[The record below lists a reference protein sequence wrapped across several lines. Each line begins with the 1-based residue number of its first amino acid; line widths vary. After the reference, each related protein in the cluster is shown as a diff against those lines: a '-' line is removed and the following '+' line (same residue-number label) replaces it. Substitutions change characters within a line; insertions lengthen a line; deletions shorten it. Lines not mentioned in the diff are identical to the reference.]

1 MAKTKIS
8 EFDSNPANNTDI
20 DGINLAE
27 GMAPGLVN
35 NAIRELMAQLKDFQQ
50 GTTTD
55 YNPFLLL
62 AKQAIY
68 PVGSVYINA
77 SDATNPGT
85 LLGFGTWEEIGSGRV
100 LVGQDT
106 GDSSFNSLGE
116 TGGSKDAVLV
126 SHDHG
131 AATGNNSANH
141 THTVTTTVTVENAG
155 SHNHGITDPGHLHE
169 VDAWLGAA
177 APGQGGGGDAGQR
190 LSSLTAVNSDS
201 VTTGITIDNDGTH
214 NHPATVSTTV
224 GDNSVNHNHSITAE
238 GVSGTNANLQPY
250 VVVKMWKRTA

>member
-8 EFDSNPANNTDI
+8 EYDANPANNTDI

-35 NAIRELMAQLKDFQQ
+35 NAIRELMSQLKDFQQ

-77 SDATNPGT
+77 SSTTNPAT
-85 LLGFGTWEEIGSGRV
+85 LLGFGTWAEIGAGRV
-100 LVGQDT
+100 LVGQDAT
-106 GDSSFNSLGE
+106 DTSFDVMGE
-116 TGGSKDAVLV
+116 TGGSKDAVVV
-126 SHDHG
+126 SHSHNGTTGINNQNHVHG
-131 AATGNNSANH
+131 FGPSATS
-141 THTVTTTVTVENAG
+141 VEG
-155 SHNHGITDPGHLHE
+155 SHVHSITDPGHAHIQTSTFQ
-169 VDAWLGAA
+169 VGTN
-177 APGQGGGGDAGQR
+177 GGNIPSGTNTGTPINTPY
-190 LSSLTAVNSDS
+190 STNSAV
-201 VTTGITIDNDGTH
+201 TGISINSAGAH
-214 NHPATVSTTV
+214 NHTVSGSTQENVNNHDHDVTV
-224 GDNSVNHNHSITAE
+224 NAE

>member
-8 EFDSNPANNTDI
+8 EFDANPANNTDI

-85 LLGFGTWEEIGSGRV
+85 LLGFGTWVEIGSGRV

-106 GDSSFNSLGE
+106 GDADFNVLGE
-116 TGGSKDAVLV
+116 TGGSKDAVV
-126 SHDHG
+126 VAHDHG
-131 AATGNNSANH
+131 GSTGNNSANH
-141 THTVTTTVTVENAG
+141 THTFSGTTASDGTH
-155 SHNHGITDPGHLHE
+155 SHGVTDPGHAHTYYDPIE
-169 VDAWLGAA
+169 VSSSF
-177 APGQGGGGDAGQR
+177 GGGIYAAKHNRTDATR
-190 LSSLTAVNSDS
+190 STVSA
-201 VTTGITIDNDGTH
+201 TTGISINNGGAHTHTYSGTTGTQS
-214 NHPATVSTTV
+214 A
-224 GDNSVNHNHSITAE
+224 DHNHSISSD
-238 GVSGTNANLQPY
+238 GVSGTGANVQPY
-250 VVVKMWKRTA
+250 VVVKMWKRTV